1 MAAAGWSGNE
11 INPTEVSQ
19 PHEFFM
25 KEALKEAVRAYED
38 GEVPVGA
45 VMVCDG
51 RIIGR
56 GHNQTERLKDATAHA
71 EMIAIT
77 SATAWLGSK
86 YLKDCTLYVTLEPC
100 VMCAGALN
108 WSQLSR
114 LVFGASDVQRGY
126 SLISDPLLHPRT
138 EIVRGVMVEECERL
152 IRDFFRK
159 IRE

>member
-77 SATAWLGSK
+77 SATAWLGGK

-114 LVFGASDVQRGY
+114 LVFGASDIQRGY

-138 EIVRGVMVEECERL
+138 EIVRGVMVEECEQL

-159 IRE
+159 IRG

>member
-77 SATAWLGSK
+77 SATAWLGGK

-114 LVFGASDVQRGY
+114 LVFGASDIQRGY

>member
-1 MAAAGWSGNE
+1 MKPDHA
-11 INPTEVSQ
+11 
-19 PHEFFM
+19 FFM
-25 KEALKEAVRAYED
+25 REALKEAVRALED

-45 VMVCDG
+45 VMVCEG

-77 SATAWLGSK
+77 SATAWLGGK

-108 WSQLSR
+108 WSQLTR
-114 LVFGASDVQRGY
+114 LVFGASDVPRGY
-126 SLISDPLLHPRT
+126 S
-138 EIVRGVMVEECERL
+138 RL
-152 IRDFFRK
+152 VHLKLQRQAL
-159 IRE
+159 